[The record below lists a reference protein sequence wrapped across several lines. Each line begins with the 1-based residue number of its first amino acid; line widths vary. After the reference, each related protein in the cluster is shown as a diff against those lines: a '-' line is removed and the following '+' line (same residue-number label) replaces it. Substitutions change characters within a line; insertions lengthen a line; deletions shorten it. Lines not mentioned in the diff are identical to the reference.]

1 MPSRPTARRSLHG
14 PSTGS
19 SATLSRWLS
28 FHEAEEGTHALEAL
42 LVIAF
47 TVVPC
52 FWALLLLEEVLAETL
67 GLEVVVLTS
76 PFF

>member
-1 MPSRPTARRSLHG
+1 MTEGDRTPVAPTHPPVPG
-14 PSTGS
+14 PW
-19 SATLSRWLS
+19 WLRL
-28 FHEAEEGTHALEAL
+28 HEAEEGTHALEAL

-52 FWALLLLEEVLAETL
+52 CWALLLLEEVLAEFL
-67 GLEVVVLTS
+67 GLEVLLLSS